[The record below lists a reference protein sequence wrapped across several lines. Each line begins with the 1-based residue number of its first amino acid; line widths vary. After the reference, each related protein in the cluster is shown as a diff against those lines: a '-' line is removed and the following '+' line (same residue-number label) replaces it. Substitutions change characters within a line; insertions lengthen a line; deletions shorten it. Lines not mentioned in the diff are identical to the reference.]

1 MHTVQRRRFRRI
13 TVIQTATLLSQ
24 HTGSIA
30 GEIRD
35 FSSSGILFTF
45 TKSASV
51 AALLNQLVTIEFRPN
66 LPAPKHYR
74 IVGRVVRV
82 FDLSIGVAVEH
93 FPANAYRDLVL
104 LTNQP
109 KQQTPAVASSLY
121 STVQIAD
128 ALAQCHTQ
136 FKSFITR
143 VIAHFYNN
151 LGAKLAFS
159 ADQAGSLEDRWL
171 LHNAYPLVAA
181 QRNRIEQT
189 YLGNDYLTRDMHDV
203 ATEVKEN
210 QGLSLVDVDEFDD
223 WVAVSQ
229 LVYKLNLDYSFEIG
243 KFETAYAAL
252 TGTALSANANPF
264 GPHYIFQTL
273 REMLASDVFKNQ
285 LKTLLYKTWYEAMV
299 AFIGEFYGS
308 LSQTLAFV
316 QPPKPMAAPSLPV
329 TKNAST
335 SGNLVNAPAHDVAG
349 AGHSTAVSLDDYL
362 QNLSVATHNTLS
374 AMQQPALSSPQNGGV
389 AAPGQHVAQDYGLNH
404 LLEQLHQLQNNTG
417 AEQDYLAIGNRLRDL
432 PVLHP
437 QSASLSDS
445 VIPAMHQ
452 LLEVA
457 NRKHPSVGS
466 GEKSDS
472 EQAGPMELLTQVD
485 DLSQILDVLNV
496 IQQQRATQSHAADE
510 ASIKRQLIDA
520 LPQFE
525 NASMQDRLFQS
536 IHLFDEMLS
545 TPLSDDALN
554 SDIRSLLKKIE
565 LTLLKLALMDEDF
578 LKSSDHPAQQTVNLL
593 ERFYVAADDMG
604 KIFDPQ
610 LQHLLNSL
618 ANQIVDQF
626 ESKPGVFGE
635 VNKVLSNLLIPIE
648 GTRQNKVEQIQK
660 ACQQREELAVAEPL
674 SSADDNPALDDGDV
688 SGINLLRQGNWLSVM
703 VDDVLVPYQ
712 LVWLNQSAR
721 LFVLTS
727 RSATTIREFSRASL
741 MHDLADGHVM
751 RLPEYD
757 TPFMERS
764 AHKIMLNTYER
775 VYQQATHDPVSG
787 LLNRKGM
794 ITQLES
800 IFASDDV
807 QNRRGILCMM
817 MFDQLNLLYHNC
829 ESAEAE
835 ASLLSLIGVIANE
848 VKPTDTFS
856 RLGENTFAILL
867 HDGDVADAQASMQAV
882 VTALGQQRICC
893 QGKQFAVAVNVG
905 MAQIND
911 EIDTVSKLL
920 KSVGSACVAAK
931 ARGVNTVQVYAADS
945 AQIKHEQSLFEWA
958 GAIDRVLH
966 DKLLFLRC
974 QRIQPVDS
982 GNGHLPHY
990 EILLGIDKQ
999 LATNPQ
1005 EFVLAAEKWNRSAD
1019 IDLWV
1024 LQQSFDWLCAQGNKL
1039 AAISGVSIN
1048 LSGHSLA
1055 NEKILAFIVQALQ
1068 TGNVPADKVIFEIT
1082 ETAVM
1087 NRLET
1092 AQRFIE
1098 TIRAFGCRFSLDDFG
1113 SGYSSFAYLKNL
1125 SVDYLKI
1132 DGVFIR
1138 DLAKSPTDFA
1148 MVKSMHQVGHALGLK
1163 TIAEYV
1169 ENQAIM
1175 DVLGEIGVDYAQ
1187 GYGIEISRPLSTL
1200 EL

>member
-1 MHTVQRRRFRRI
+1 M
-13 TVIQTATLLSQ
+13 
-24 HTGSIA
+24 
-30 GEIRD
+30 
-35 FSSSGILFTF
+35 
-45 TKSASV
+45 
-51 AALLNQLVTIEFRPN
+51 
-66 LPAPKHYR
+66 
-74 IVGRVVRV
+74 RVS
-82 FDLSIGVAVEH
+82 DLSIGVAVEN
-93 FPANAYRDLVL
+93 FPENAYRDLVL
-104 LTNQP
+104 LTSQP
-109 KQQTPAVASSLY
+109 KQQTPAIASSQY
-121 STVQIAD
+121 SAVQIAD
-128 ALAQCHTQ
+128 ALAQCHNQ
-136 FKSFITR
+136 FKSFIAQ

-159 ADQAGSLEDRWL
+159 ADQASSLEDRWL

-189 YLGNDYLTRDMHDV
+189 YLGDEYLTRDMQDASAEV
-203 ATEVKEN
+203 TES

-229 LVYKLNLDYSFEIG
+229 LVYKLNLDYAFEIG

-252 TGTALSANANPF
+252 TGTALSTNANPF

-273 REMLASDVFKNQ
+273 REMLVNDVFKSQ
-285 LKTLLYKTWYEAMV
+285 LKTLLYKTWYEAVV
-299 AFIGEFYGS
+299 AYIATFYGG
-308 LSQTLAFV
+308 LNQTLAFV
-316 QPPKPMAAPSLPV
+316 NPPKAMPTPALPV
-329 TKNAST
+329 NKRTPSF
-335 SGNLVNAPAHDVAG
+335 GNVTQEPAHEMADS
-349 AGHSTAVSLDDYL
+349 GHSTGVSLDDYL
-362 QNLSVATHNTLS
+362 QSLSMTAQSALA
-374 AMQQPALSSPQNGGV
+374 AMQQSATSFPPGYFPQNTGI
-389 AAPGQHVAQDYGLNH
+389 AAPGHPASQDYGLNY
-404 LLEQLHQLQNNTG
+404 LLEQLHQLHNSPG
-417 AEQDYLAIGNRLRDL
+417 SDQDYLAIGNLLRDL
-432 PVLHP
+432 PAVHP
-437 QSASLSDS
+437 QSAGLSSS

-452 LLEVA
+452 LLDTA
-457 NRKHPSVGS
+457 NGKSSV
-466 GEKSDS
+466 DS
-472 EQAGPMELLTQVD
+472 EGPAGGSQAGAIDLITQVD
-485 DLSQILDVLNV
+485 DLSQILNVLNV
-496 IQQQRATQSHAADE
+496 IQQQRATQGHHVDE
-510 ASIKRQLIDA
+510 TPIKRQLIDA

-565 LTLLKLALMDEDF
+565 LTLLKLALMDTNF

-604 KIFDPQ
+604 KLFDPQ
-610 LQHLLNSL
+610 LQRLLNSL

-626 ESKPGVFGE
+626 ESKPGVFEE
-635 VNKVLSNLLIPIE
+635 VNKVLGNLLIPIE
-648 GTRQNKVEQIQK
+648 ETRQNKVEQIQM
-660 ACQQREELAVAEPL
+660 ACAQREKFATAEQAFT
-674 SSADDNPALDDGDV
+674 ADDHLSLDDGDV

-703 VDDVLVPYQ
+703 VNDVLVPYQ
-712 LVWLNQSAR
+712 LVWLNQSASQ
-721 LFVLTS
+721 FVLTS
-727 RSATTIREFSRASL
+727 RSATTIREFSRPAL
-741 MHDLADGHVM
+741 MQDLADGLVL

-775 VYQQATHDPVSG
+775 VYQQALHDPVSG

-800 IFASDDV
+800 IFANDDL
-807 QNRRGILCMM
+807 QKRRGVLCMM

-835 ASLLSLIGVIANE
+835 ASLMSLIGVIANE
-848 VKPTDTFS
+848 VKPTDVFS
-856 RLGENTFAILL
+856 RLGENTFAVLL
-867 HDGDVADAQASMQAV
+867 HDGEVADALASMQTV
-882 VTALGQQRICC
+882 VTALGQQRIRC

-905 MAQIND
+905 ITQINE

-931 ARGVNTVQVYAADS
+931 SKGANSVQVYAADS

-958 GAIDRVLH
+958 GAIDRVLQ
-966 DKLLFLRC
+966 DELLFLRC
-974 QRIQPVDS
+974 QRIQPVNS
-982 GNGHLPHY
+982 SNGHLPHY

-1024 LQQSFDWLCAQGNKL
+1024 LQHSFGWLRAQGDKL
-1039 AAISGVSIN
+1039 AAINGISIN

-1055 NEKILAFIVQALQ
+1055 NEKILDYIVRALQ
-1068 TGNVPADKVIFEIT
+1068 AGNVPADKIIFEIT

-1087 NRLET
+1087 SRLDT

-1125 SVDYLKI
+1125 NVDYLKI

-1200 EL
+1200 VL